1 MKRTLAAAAVPAL
14 MLTLFVVPAFAQA
27 PVTADIVDFDFNPRE
42 LTFDAGTEVT
52 WTNEGARPH
61 TVTDRGGTFDTDPI
75 PPGGSETVTFSAP
88 GRYYVFCR
96 INPSRMNGV
105 VTVNADP
112 DAAVTRVQATDP
124 AREGD
129 QLSFD
134 PPSLTVATGSTISFA
149 NVGGKPHTLTADDG
163 SFDTGVVTPGAENGR
178 FAGNNATITLN
189 KPGSFPFHC
198 EVHPAA
204 MKGTITVEGEEKRGA
219 GAASDAPRTAS
230 VEVEDFS
237 FNPAEASVAPG
248 GTVTWENR
256 GDANHTATFD
266 DVDLDT
272 GNLAPGEEG
281 DLTAPDEPGS
291 YSYRCDIHPGRM
303 RGVLVVVGQNTA
315 DPVEAPAGVSGGTA
329 GGVGGAD
336 PALSGLVLG
345 TGVLGAF
352 FGGMGIGGLLG
363 GRRRRPP
370 SPPPDPDEPA
380 EAAAAA

>member
-1 MKRTLAAAAVPAL
+1 MKRTLAAAAIPAILFTLFAVPA
-14 MLTLFVVPAFAQA
+14 AAQA
-27 PVTADIVDFDFNPRE
+27 PAVTADIVDFDFNPQE

-61 TVTDRGGTFDTDPI
+61 TVTDRGGTFDTNPI
-75 PPGGSETVTFSAP
+75 APGARGTVTFSAP
-88 GRYYVFCR
+88 GRYYIFCR
-96 INPSRMNGV
+96 INPARMNGV

-134 PPSLTVATGSTISFA
+134 PPSVSVATGSTISFA

-189 KPGSFPFHC
+189 KPGTFPFHC

-204 MKGTITVEGEEKRGA
+204 MKGTITVQGAEKQGA
-219 GAASDAPRTAS
+219 GAASDAPRTAG

-237 FNPAEASVAPG
+237 FTPSEASIAPG
-248 GTVTWENR
+248 GTVTWTNN
-256 GDANHTATFD
+256 GNATHTATFD

-272 GNLAPGEEG
+272 GNIASGAEGE
-281 DLTAPDEPGS
+281 LTAPDEPGS
-291 YSYRCDIHPGRM
+291 YSYRCNIHPARM
-303 RGVLVVVGQNTA
+303 RGVLVIVGQNTA
-315 DPVEAPAGVSGGTA
+315 DPVREAAAVGGGETGGGGPAPAV
-329 GGVGGAD
+329 
-336 PALSGLVLG
+336 SGLVLA

-352 FGGMGIGGLLG
+352 FGGLGIASFLA
-363 GRRRRPP
+363 GRRK
-370 SPPPDPDEPA
+370 PPPPPPPEPEPA